1 MRNPNGPLFQHRPQN
16 RSPQL
21 KPTTPPST
29 NRASGRRLR
38 FHLLFSSPQA
48 PSAALVRRPPPKT
61 SAAPHRELP
70 RSPSRS
76 FRKAAPSMAAEGGGD
91 QEGFE
96 ARVKRLFG
104 SRLFDDVPD
113 SSFPAASWSVASGD
127 VERRRW
133 AKPSEARDAEEEAA
147 GEAARGDTPCASAFY
162 DANGCLRGRRRRS
175 RQAEFE
181 GDLDDLDDDDDEEE
195 GGERA
200 RRKEAEEDE
209 EEGVRVSIGLDPTL
223 DREEEEDKYDREA
236 LGREDAADRVYMND
250 IMDDGINMSINSI
263 VPDLLD
269 DSIEEVY
276 RFSKDPRADIRA
288 ASARLREDDGSA
300 KDADSQLAAQ
310 ANEFPTVGLQT
321 KKAVEDVN
329 VKPILK
335 RKEEQ
340 ADLKPRKRVRFDASV
355 KDPEADMFEH
365 DEDSSMVPQSMDVVT
380 EKESTS
386 TLSESP
392 GVPDYVKNPSK
403 YTRYT
408 LDVPESNDDSNRRAL
423 ADLHHLLGRSD
434 PNSETP
440 VEIPSSVTFIPRKK
454 SVDVMA
460 VDEGPRTSD
469 SNSSVIGVVAGASDE
484 TDQCEMDE
492 DDSRASA
499 TPQMHTNLKASSRRY
514 RSSRSDDDE

>member
-1 MRNPNGPLFQHRPQN
+1 
-16 RSPQL
+16 
-21 KPTTPPST
+21 
-29 NRASGRRLR
+29 
-38 FHLLFSSPQA
+38 
-48 PSAALVRRPPPKT
+48 
-61 SAAPHRELP
+61 
-70 RSPSRS
+70 
-76 FRKAAPSMAAEGGGD
+76 MAAEGGGGGG
-91 QEGFE
+91 QEAFE

-104 SRLFDDVPD
+104 SRLFDAVPD

-127 VERRRW
+127 VERHRW

-147 GEAARGDTPCASAFY
+147 GEAGRADTPCASAFY

-175 RQAEFE
+175 RQEEFE
-181 GDLDDLDDDDDEEE
+181 GNLDDP
-195 GGERA
+195 
-200 RRKEAEEDE
+200 EEDE
-209 EEGVRVSIGLDPTL
+209 EEGVRVNIGLDPTL

-236 LGREDAADRVYMND
+236 FGREDAADRVYMHD

-276 RFSKDPRADIRA
+276 RSSKDPRADIRA

-300 KDADSQLAAQ
+300 KDGASHFAAR
-310 ANEFPTVGLQT
+310 AKELPTAGMQM

-355 KDPEADMFEH
+355 KDPESDMLEH
-365 DEDSSMVPQSMDVVT
+365 DEDSPMVPQSMDVVT
-380 EKESTS
+380 EKDSTP
-386 TLSESP
+386 TPSESP
-392 GVPDYVKNPSK
+392 GVPDYVRNPSK

-408 LDVPESNDDSNRRAL
+408 LDIPESNDASNRRAL
-423 ADLHHLLGRSD
+423 ADLHDLLGKSD
-434 PNSETP
+434 PNKIHSETP

-454 SVDVMA
+454 SVDAMA

-469 SNSSVIGVVAGASDE
+469 SNSSVIGMVAGASDE

-499 TPQMHTNLKASSRRY
+499 TPQMPTNSKLSSRRY
-514 RSSRSDDDE
+514 RSSRTEDNDE

>member
-1 MRNPNGPLFQHRPQN
+1 
-16 RSPQL
+16 
-21 KPTTPPST
+21 
-29 NRASGRRLR
+29 
-38 FHLLFSSPQA
+38 
-48 PSAALVRRPPPKT
+48 
-61 SAAPHRELP
+61 
-70 RSPSRS
+70 
-76 FRKAAPSMAAEGGGD
+76 MAGEGIGGGGGG
-91 QEGFE
+91 QEAFE

-104 SRLFDDVPD
+104 SRLFDAVPD
-113 SSFPAASWSVASGD
+113 SSFPAASWSVAAGD
-127 VERRRW
+127 VERHRW

-147 GEAARGDTPCASAFY
+147 GEAGRGDTPCASAFY

-175 RQAEFE
+175 RQEEFE
-181 GDLDDLDDDDDEEE
+181 GDLDDLDEDEEE
-195 GGERA
+195 EEDGGRERG
-200 RRKEAEEDE
+200 RKAAEEDE
-209 EEGVRVSIGLDPTL
+209 EEGVRVNIGLDPTL

-236 LGREDAADRVYMND
+236 FGREDAADRVYMND

-288 ASARLREDDGSA
+288 ASARLREDDGSS
-300 KDADSQLAAQ
+300 KDGDSHYAAQ
-310 ANEFPTVGLQT
+310 AKGLATVGMQT

-355 KDPEADMFEH
+355 KDPESDMFEH
-365 DEDSSMVPQSMDVVT
+365 DEDSPMVPQSMDVVT
-380 EKESTS
+380 EKENTS
-386 TLSESP
+386 TPSESP
-392 GVPDYVKNPSK
+392 GVPDYVMNPSK

-408 LDVPESNDDSNRRAL
+408 LDVPESNDASNRRAL
-423 ADLHHLLGRSD
+423 EDLHNLLGKSD
-434 PNSETP
+434 PNKIHSETP

-454 SVDVMA
+454 SVDAMA

-469 SNSSVIGVVAGASDE
+469 SSSSVIGMMAGASDE

-492 DDSRASA
+492 DDSKASS
-499 TPQMHTNLKASSRRY
+499 TPQMHANPKASSRHY
-514 RSSRSDDDE
+514 RSSRTDDNE

>member
-1 MRNPNGPLFQHRPQN
+1 MLPFLSLGRMRNPKRPAL
-16 RSPQL
+16 SAPTPKS
-21 KPTTPPST
+21 KPTTETDHASLNILVMLLVLT
-29 NRASGRRLR
+29 LLLGETFVGFNRATVSVRLR
-38 FHLLFSSPQA
+38 LLFSSP
-48 PSAALVRRPPPKT
+48 PSSFAV
-61 SAAPHRELP
+61 APHRAPSLNLHGPQRE
-70 RSPSRS
+70 PSRAPPSTS
-76 FRKAAPSMAAEGGGD
+76 FRKARVVDGSMNLIEDGG
-91 QEGFE
+91 
-96 ARVKRLFG
+96 
-104 SRLFDDVPD
+104 
-113 SSFPAASWSVASGD
+113 WI
-127 VERRRW
+127 RRRW
-133 AKPSEARDAEEEAA
+133 AKPSEARDAEEAAA
-147 GEAARGDTPCASAFY
+147 GEAARADAPCASAFY

-175 RQAEFE
+175 RQEEFE
-181 GDLDDLDDDDDEEE
+181 GGLDDLDDDDDEEE
-195 GGERA
+195 EGGERG
-200 RRKEAEEDE
+200 RKEEDD

-236 LGREDAADRVYMND
+236 FGREDAADRVYMND

-300 KDADSQLAAQ
+300 KDGDSQLAAQ
-310 ANEFPTVGLQT
+310 TNEFPTVGLQT

-365 DEDSSMVPQSMDVVT
+365 DEDSPMVPQSMDVVT
-380 EKESTS
+380 EKESTP

-392 GVPDYVKNPSK
+392 GVPDYVRNPSK

-408 LDVPESNDDSNRRAL
+408 LDIPESTDESNRRAL

-454 SVDVMA
+454 PVDAMA

-469 SNSSVIGVVAGASDE
+469 SNSSVIGMVAGASDE
-484 TDQCEMDE
+484 TDQCVMDE

-499 TPQMHTNLKASSRRY
+499 PPQMHTNSKASSRHY
-514 RSSRSDDDE
+514 RSSRTEDDE

>member
-1 MRNPNGPLFQHRPQN
+1 
-16 RSPQL
+16 
-21 KPTTPPST
+21 
-29 NRASGRRLR
+29 
-38 FHLLFSSPQA
+38 
-48 PSAALVRRPPPKT
+48 
-61 SAAPHRELP
+61 
-70 RSPSRS
+70 
-76 FRKAAPSMAAEGGGD
+76 MAAEGGGGGGGG
-91 QEGFE
+91 QEAFE

-104 SRLFDDVPD
+104 SRLFDAVPD

-127 VERRRW
+127 VERHRW

-175 RQAEFE
+175 RQEEFE
-181 GDLDDLDDDDDEEE
+181 GDLDDLDEDEEE
-195 GGERA
+195 DGERG
-200 RRKEAEEDE
+200 RKTAEEDE
-209 EEGVRVSIGLDPTL
+209 EEGVRVNIGLDPTL

-236 LGREDAADRVYMND
+236 FGREDAADRVYMHD

-269 DSIEEVY
+269 DSIEDVY

-288 ASARLREDDGSA
+288 ASARLREDDGLA
-300 KDADSQLAAQ
+300 KDGDSHYAAQ
-310 ANEFPTVGLQT
+310 AKELPTVGMQI

-355 KDPEADMFEH
+355 KDPESDMFEH
-365 DEDSSMVPQSMDVVT
+365 DEDSPMVPQSMDVVT
-380 EKESTS
+380 EKENTS
-386 TLSESP
+386 TPSESP
-392 GVPDYVKNPSK
+392 GVPDYVRNPSK

-408 LDVPESNDDSNRRAL
+408 LDVPESNDASNRRAL
-423 ADLHHLLGRSD
+423 ADLHDLLGKPD
-434 PNSETP
+434 PNKIHSGTP

-454 SVDVMA
+454 SVDAMA

-469 SNSSVIGVVAGASDE
+469 SNSSVIGMVAGASDE

-492 DDSRASA
+492 DDSKGSS
-499 TPQMHTNLKASSRRY
+499 TPQMHTNSKASSRRY
-514 RSSRSDDDE
+514 RSIRTDGDDE

>member
-1 MRNPNGPLFQHRPQN
+1 
-16 RSPQL
+16 
-21 KPTTPPST
+21 
-29 NRASGRRLR
+29 
-38 FHLLFSSPQA
+38 
-48 PSAALVRRPPPKT
+48 
-61 SAAPHRELP
+61 
-70 RSPSRS
+70 
-76 FRKAAPSMAAEGGGD
+76 MAAEGGGGGG
-91 QEGFE
+91 QEAFE

-104 SRLFDDVPD
+104 SRLFDAVPD

-127 VERRRW
+127 VERHRW

-147 GEAARGDTPCASAFY
+147 GEAGRADTPCASAFY

-175 RQAEFE
+175 RQEEFE
-181 GDLDDLDDDDDEEE
+181 GNLDDLDEVE
-195 GGERA
+195 
-200 RRKEAEEDE
+200 
-209 EEGVRVSIGLDPTL
+209 
-223 DREEEEDKYDREA
+223 EEEEDKYDREA
-236 LGREDAADRVYMND
+236 FGREDAADRVYMHD

-276 RFSKDPRADIRA
+276 RSSKDPRADIRA

-300 KDADSQLAAQ
+300 KDGASHFAAR
-310 ANEFPTVGLQT
+310 AKELPTAGMQM

-355 KDPEADMFEH
+355 KDPESDMLEH
-365 DEDSSMVPQSMDVVT
+365 DEDSPMVPQSMDVVT
-380 EKESTS
+380 EKDSTP
-386 TLSESP
+386 TPSESP
-392 GVPDYVKNPSK
+392 GVPDYVRNPSK

-408 LDVPESNDDSNRRAL
+408 LDIPESNDASNRRAL
-423 ADLHHLLGRSD
+423 ADLHDLLGKSD
-434 PNSETP
+434 PNKIHSETP

-454 SVDVMA
+454 SVDAMA

-469 SNSSVIGVVAGASDE
+469 SNSSVIGMVAGASDE

-499 TPQMHTNLKASSRRY
+499 TPQMPTNSKLSSRRY
-514 RSSRSDDDE
+514 RSSRTEDNDE